1 MSHVENE
8 LEELSGS
15 FTPDAWQMFNSFLWR
30 LQEKMNE
37 FNITQEQQTSV
48 FLGIK
53 EYLQEY
59 IEDYSRKIQI
69 IPFEET
75 MELIR
80 NIGSPSEIL
89 QALDL
94 PIEKPRAQTMLKKT
108 VADSQLCRY
117 CNWLNTSDAQF
128 CENCGNRIVKSVNK
142 STLALFR
149 QKFVDYPYR
158 ISILVSYTLLLAI
171 GTILILST
179 IIDDSEAF
187 DIGEL
192 LGAILINVFGMLV
205 PATVLGVL
213 FGFLLKDLVRDR
225 ALFRYKY
232 DQLLAY
238 FQILFDLGFAFTMIS
253 ATMVW
258 LWLGLVYFDVINIE
272 EIDAYILPIMILV
285 VLLGCMIVFAMWI
298 TQWNSS
304 NKSREVPY
312 LLLLKTKQ
320 ILSTSNKLR
329 LRNSNFKLFG
339 AILVLSLLWFF
350 ISAVMGSFV
359 LIDFLNGAYLLFAF
373 ILIFNGFFLIRY
385 NSWAY
390 ILAFISSNQ
399 SAPA

>member
-1 MSHVENE
+1 MSYVEKE
-8 LEELSGS
+8 LEGLSAN
-15 FTPDAWQMFNSFLWR
+15 FTPDAWQMFNSFLWS
-30 LQEKMNE
+30 LQEKLNE
-37 FNITQEQQTSV
+37 FNIAQEQQISV
-48 FLGIK
+48 FSGIK

-59 IEDYSRKIQI
+59 IEDYKNSVL

-94 PIEKPRAQTMLKKT
+94 PIEKPRAQTILEKT
-108 VADSQLCRY
+108 VGDSKLQCRH

-128 CENCGNRIVKSVNK
+128 CENCGNKIVKSVNEN
-142 STLALFR
+142 TLTLFR

-158 ISILVSYTLLLAI
+158 ISILVSYTLLLVI
-171 GTILILST
+171 GAILILST
-179 IIDDSEAF
+179 IIDDPEAYS
-187 DIGEL
+187 IGEL

-213 FGFLLKDLVRDR
+213 FGFFLKDLVRDR

-238 FQILFDLGFAFTMIS
+238 FQTLFDLGFAFTMIS

-258 LWLGLVYFDVINIE
+258 LWLGLVYFDLLNLE
-272 EIDAYILPIMILV
+272 EIEAYIFPIMILV
-285 VLLGCMIVFAMWI
+285 VLLGCIIVFAMWL

-329 LRNSNFKLFG
+329 LQSLNFKLFG
-339 AILVLSLLWFF
+339 LILVLSLLWFSL
-350 ISAVMGSFV
+350 SAFMGSFV
-359 LIDFLNGAYLLFAF
+359 LTDFLNGAYLLFAF

-390 ILAFISSNQ
+390 ILAFISLNQ
-399 SAPA
+399 SASA